1 MMTFAENLRRFR
13 VERFL
18 SQRELARQDS
28 PRRKRHQVE
37 QALERAVPVAQV
49 DEVVAGATSGTGAR
63 SGTLIVEGGRLCPE
77 SPVCPELPHAPNV
90 TGQVDT
96 SGNRSGASIPTP
108 VSRPPAHPRSISP
121 MVDDATPQGRP
132 THRRIGEPLLREG
145 VALDT
150 I

>member
-1 MMTFAENLRRFR
+1 MTFAENLRGFR

-18 SQRELARQDS
+18 SC
-28 PRRKRHQVE
+28 QVE
-37 QALERAVPVAQV
+37 QALERAVPVALV
-49 DEVVAGATSGTGAR
+49 DEMVAGATSGTGAR
-63 SGTLIVEGGRLCPE
+63 SGTLTVEGGRLCPE

-90 TGQVDT
+90 TGQVGT

-132 THRRIGEPLLREG
+132 TPRRIVKRWVRPARNRLAACSTRGAAREILRR
-145 VALDT
+145 
-150 I
+150 